1 MQNCFSKLV
10 VLLELLENC
19 VQLHLTLNYVFLLIP
34 NLTKRGMQL
43 ISQSS
48 SCKVAH
54 KNVELICRELFSD
67 RNARYYND
75 CLDRPPCMVLTVLKS
90 MQLKR

>member
-1 MQNCFSKLV
+1 MHVKVFFEARSPPLAS
-10 VLLELLENC
+10 LLKNC
-19 VQLHLTLNYVFLLIP
+19 VQLHLTLNYVLLLIP

-43 ISQSS
+43 LSQSS

-75 CLDRPPCMVLTVLKS
+75 C
-90 MQLKR
+90 